1 MKITNQKKAARN
13 YGGNKELIK
22 RFVLV
27 AREPDGK
34 YTDLIDARCWM
45 SRNSDGA
52 SPMYAAVWVHN
63 GNSGA
68 GKATGCGYCK
78 VSASLADA
86 INNAGIELDTD
97 ISGRGESA
105 VREALKAIAEHL
117 GYADYHIVE

>member
-13 YGGNKELIK
+13 YSGDKELIR

-27 AREPDGK
+27 VREPDGK

-52 SPMYAAVWVHN
+52 SPMYAAVWIHN

-68 GKATGCGYCK
+68 GKATGGGYCK
-78 VSASLADA
+78 VSASIADA
-86 INNAGIELDTD
+86 MDNAGIELDSD

-105 VREALKAIAEHL
+105 VHGALKAIANHL
-117 GYADYHIVE
+117 GYTDYHIVE